1 MSICNINNIFCLT
14 ALSSFAVVLAT
25 FPANALPGQNIS
37 AVVKWAKTR
46 PQLPPV
52 LKYNSEVSGYD
63 GTKGNLYF
71 YVNVTSEKGSV
82 TKEGITVSGDRSI
95 KFANDNAK
103 GVKLLEDIYNAG
115 IANDFRNAR
124 SVAKV
129 GRDTFYRGQ
138 KFGYITAEVQGGTN
152 FQMIALGSLQKAID
166 DAKYCQTHQCD
177 L

>member
-1 MSICNINNIFCLT
+1 MLFCSIKNLCRLT
-14 ALSSFAVVLAT
+14 VLSSLAVVLGT
-25 FPANALPGQNIS
+25 VPANALPGQNIS
-37 AVVKWAKTR
+37 AVAKWAKTR
-46 PQLPPV
+46 PLLPPV

-71 YVNVTSEKGSV
+71 YVDVTSEKGSV

-95 KFANDNAK
+95 KFAKNNAK
-103 GVKLLEDIYNAG
+103 AVKLLQDIYNAG

-124 SVAKV
+124 SVVKV
-129 GRDTFYRGQ
+129 GRDTFFRGQ

-152 FQMIALGSLQKAID
+152 FQMIRLNSLQKAID
-166 DAKYCQTHQCD
+166 NAKYCQTNQCD

>member
-1 MSICNINNIFCLT
+1 MIKCDISNILPIA
-14 ALSSFAVVLAT
+14 ALSSLAVVLAT

-37 AVVKWAKTR
+37 AVVKWVKTR
-46 PQLPPV
+46 PQLPQV

-63 GTKGNLYF
+63 GRKGNLYF

-82 TKEGITVSGDRSI
+82 TKEGITVSDDPSI
-95 KFANDNAK
+95 KFAKNNAK
-103 GVKLLEDIYNAG
+103 GVKLLQDIYKAG
-115 IANDFRNAR
+115 ISDDFRNAR
-124 SVAKV
+124 SLAKV
-129 GRDTFYRGQ
+129 GRDSFFRGQ
-138 KFGYITAEVQGGTN
+138 KFGYITAEVKDGTN